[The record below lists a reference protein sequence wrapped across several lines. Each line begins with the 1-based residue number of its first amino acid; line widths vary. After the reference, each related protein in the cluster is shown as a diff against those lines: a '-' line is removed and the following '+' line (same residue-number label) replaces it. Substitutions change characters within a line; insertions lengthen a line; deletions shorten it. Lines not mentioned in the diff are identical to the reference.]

1 MDRVLAV
8 ILGGGQGTRLFPL
21 TQYRSKPAVPI
32 GGKYRLID
40 IPISNC
46 LHSGVQNVYVLTQFN
61 SASLNRHVHQ
71 TYRFDAFSDGF
82 VEILAAEQTQDNAG
96 WYQGTADAVRQQFRH
111 FSDNRVDQYLIL
123 SGDHLYRMDYR
134 PFVEA
139 HRERNAEV
147 TIAVKPVS
155 REAAP
160 DLGILKTDDEGWIV
174 DFREKP
180 QTDSE
185 LDELRIHSGGGEA
198 YPASMGIYIFETE
211 VLTELLDENPQDDFG
226 KHIIPEAIR
235 SRRVLAYPFE
245 GYWEDIGTI
254 RSFYNANVALTEREP
269 PFDFHRSGAQVYTH
283 PRYLAGA
290 KVDGCTIRQSIV
302 GEGSDIRGTE
312 IVRSVIGIRSIV
324 GPNVRLSSTVMMG
337 ADYYE
342 TRAEIERNRKS
353 DLPNVG
359 IGEGC
364 VIQGAIIDK
373 NARIGRGVTIQNGDA
388 IGEAEGKGFVVR
400 DGIVVVPK
408 NAVIRDGTV
417 I

>member
-1 MDRVLAV
+1 MERVLGV
-8 ILGGGQGTRLFPL
+8 ILGGGQGTRLYPL
-21 TQYRSKPAVPI
+21 TRYRSKPAVPI

-46 LHSGVQNVYVLTQFN
+46 LHSGVKNVYVLTQFN

-111 FSDNRVDQYLIL
+111 FADNRVDQYLIL

-134 PFVEA
+134 PFVET
-139 HRERNAEV
+139 HRDRGAEV

-160 DLGILKTDDEGWIV
+160 ELGILKTDDEGWIS

-180 QTDSE
+180 QTDAE
-185 LDELRIHSGGGEA
+185 LDELRTRSEDGEA
-198 YPASMGIYIFETE
+198 YLASMGIYIFETA
-211 VLTELLDENPQDDFG
+211 VLAELLEAHPDDDFG

-235 SRRVLAYPFE
+235 SRKVLAYPFQ

-254 RSFYNANVALTEREP
+254 RSFYEANLGLTDPEP
-269 PFDFHRSGAQVYTH
+269 PFDFHRPGAQVYTH

-290 KVDGCTIRQSIV
+290 RVDGCSIRRSII
-302 GEGSDIRGTE
+302 GEGSKLRETE
-312 IVRSVIGIRSIV
+312 IERSVIGIRSIV
-324 GPNVRLSSTVMMG
+324 GPKARLSNTVMMG

-342 TRAEIERNRKS
+342 TPMDVERNS
-353 DLPNVG
+353 TSGIPNVG
-359 IGEGC
+359 IGAGC

-373 NARIGRGVTIQNGDA
+373 NARIGRDVTIRNRDG
-388 IGEAEGKGFVVR
+388 IGEAEGEGFVIR

-408 NAVIRDGTV
+408 NAVIRDGTA